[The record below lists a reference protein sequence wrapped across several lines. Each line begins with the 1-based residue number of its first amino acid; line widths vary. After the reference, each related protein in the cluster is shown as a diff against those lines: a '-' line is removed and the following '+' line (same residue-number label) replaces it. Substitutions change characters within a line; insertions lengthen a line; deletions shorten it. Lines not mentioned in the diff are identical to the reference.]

1 MKSNFS
7 FLAIVLMFT
16 LGSIVSC
23 KSDKGKYQGLDLMKY
38 GIPYIVNAPINVVTS
53 QIGGGQMLDL
63 RLTNDEDYDVMIFM
77 TKAETKR
84 LNIIKQFK
92 KEEVSFY
99 PGFKKIIEEYNE
111 GFIYEKYSPNGNI
124 SYDFY
129 AIKIVGDNEINFIS
143 GAKRD
148 YSEAEVKA
156 MIRTILY

>member
-1 MKSNFS
+1 M
-7 FLAIVLMFT
+7 LA
-16 LGSIVSC
+16 LGSMASC
-23 KSDKGKYQGLDLMKY
+23 KSDKSKYQGLDLMKY
-38 GIPYIVNAPINVVTS
+38 GIPYIVYAPDDAVAS

-63 RLTNDEDYDVMIFM
+63 RLANNDDYDVMIFM
-77 TKAETKR
+77 TKAQTKHLDR
-84 LNIIKQFK
+84 IKQFK

-111 GFIYEKYSPNGNI
+111 GFIYEKYSSTGNI

-129 AIKIVGDNEINFIS
+129 AIKVVGNNEINFFS

-148 YSEAEVKA
+148 YTEAEVKA